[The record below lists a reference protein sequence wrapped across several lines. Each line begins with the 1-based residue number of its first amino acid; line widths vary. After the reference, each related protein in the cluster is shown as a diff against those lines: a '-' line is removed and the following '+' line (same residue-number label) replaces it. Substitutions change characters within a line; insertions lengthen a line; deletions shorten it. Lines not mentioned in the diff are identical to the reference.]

1 MEGIIVR
8 GNIREITVA
17 PEIKRTIVFQSEEDG
32 IVITPSGAFFY
43 KGKLVKN
50 DEKIYEA
57 MVDFLKQQG
66 FYK

>member
-1 MEGIIVR
+1 MR
-8 GNIREITVA
+8 GNIGEITVA
-17 PEIKRTIVFQSEEDG
+17 PEIRPTLVFQSEEDG
-32 IVITPSGAFFY
+32 IVITPSGDFFY

-50 DEKIYEA
+50 DKKIYEA